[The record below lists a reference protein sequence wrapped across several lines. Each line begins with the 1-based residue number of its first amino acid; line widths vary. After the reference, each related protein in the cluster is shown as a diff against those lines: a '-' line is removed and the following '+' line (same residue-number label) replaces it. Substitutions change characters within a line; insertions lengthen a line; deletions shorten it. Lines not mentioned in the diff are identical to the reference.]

1 MTSIAT
7 HPTTAPT
14 PVQLSTLPT
23 LGAPLADGNF
33 AGITT
38 LAGGTHVA
46 VVLLPDQSSDIDWAS
61 ATQWAAQLGGVLP
74 TRPIAAMLFANA
86 KSLLR
91 PGWHW
96 TSDEST
102 ASYACECHFVNGTQY
117 DGRKSFKGSAV
128 AVRSIQLSS

>member
-46 VVLLPDQSSDIDWAS
+46 VVLLPEKGSEMTWQQATEWA
-61 ATQWAAQLGGVLP
+61 TQLGGLLP

-96 TSDEST
+96 TSDEYD
-102 ASYACECHFVNGTQY
+102 ASYAWNCLFSTALQTHPPQE
-117 DGRKSFKGSAV
+117 
-128 AVRSIQLSS
+128 L